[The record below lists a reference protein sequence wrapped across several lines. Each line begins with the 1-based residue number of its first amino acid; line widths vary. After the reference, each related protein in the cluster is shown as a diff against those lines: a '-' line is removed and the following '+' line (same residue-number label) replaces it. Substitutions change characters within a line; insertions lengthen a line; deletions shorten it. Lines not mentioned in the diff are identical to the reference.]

1 MGIWSRRSPAR
12 TALFPG
18 PGCSRDWIWECQS
31 QGESTRTAPNQTLGF
46 GKGSGSR
53 IRRFSMKSWHS
64 QQSPGCDPQAL
75 PAAGMCG
82 ACRSIPSSLFPNFLP
97 RGAGRACPRNSRW
110 DFGIHHRSG
119 ILAPTNRAGASRA
132 PGGIPASPG
141 PCPAPNPCVSG
152 GEGSGEL
159 RAGLRGN
166 SRDPEAEKGNPGA
179 PARCLPTGSGP
190 GAATAAAAPL
200 RLLPVPARSHPD
212 PIPTDPTLPDPI
224 PTDPTLPDPIPTDPT
239 LPDPI
244 PSDPTLPDPIRTGSG
259 SAGAPGRMRPE
270 RLLGARRPGYGTLQP
285 DTEPARME
293 VTGYQRRPWRVLLC
307 HAGSVL
313 SAGLLLLLFHWKPSL
328 EVQAK
333 GEPCALAQADWLII
347 RDRFG
352 QCFTTKVLTE
362 PLGEA
367 SLEQHPGAQQQ
378 ERRSSVAVGV
388 PDEEESRDT
397 VRLHDKDEKNVL
409 RYYLFQGMRYV
420 WLERR
425 QAFCRVSVLDEGWT
439 CAELHLCQ
447 AGLEQ
452 QEHSARR
459 KIYGPNLIEVPV
471 KSYARLLVEEV
482 LNPFYLFQVLSMVL
496 WVCDAYYYYAACIF
510 LISTFSLGLSL
521 YETRKQSTTLRDMAK
536 MSVGVR
542 VRRPG
547 GEELVVSSAELV
559 PGDCIRLP
567 AAGALLPCDAALLTG
582 ECMVNESLLTGE
594 SVPVMKTPLPAGG
607 QAAGAAYGP
616 EEHRRHTLFCGT
628 QLIQAKAYV
637 GGEVLAVVTRTGFC
651 TAKGDLISSIL
662 YPKPVSFKF
671 YKDAV
676 KFVLFLAVLALIGTL
691 YSILILVRNQVPVGQ
706 IIIRALDLVTV
717 IVPPAL
723 PAAMTVGTIYAQN
736 RLKKQGIFCISPPRI
751 NLCGKLRLVCF
762 DKTGTLTQEGLDVW
776 GVVPLERQRFLPM
789 VPEPRCLPAGALLYA
804 LASCHAV
811 SPLRGQLVG
820 DPVDVKMLESTGW
833 RLEVMEEEE
842 EEEEG
847 ELAPFQRFGMKVL
860 AVVKPPPEEEQ
871 PQDRRHQAPL
881 GILRRFPFSSS
892 LQRMS
897 VLVKLPGEA
906 SAHAYTKGAP
916 EMVASLCRKETV
928 PPDFSQMLRRYT
940 TDGFRVLALACK
952 ALSSVATFEEALQ
965 LPRDSVESGLNFL
978 GFLVMRNVLKPESAP
993 VIQLLRSA
1001 NIRPVMVTGD
1011 NMLTA
1016 MNVARGCRMLEPRE
1030 RVVFVTAS
1038 PPGHDKPASLKFVLA
1053 EHSQGEEQPEDLQ
1066 QQQDSS
1072 SLPARHCHLA
1082 LNGKSF
1088 QVVCEHFAELLP
1100 RILLRATVFA
1110 RMLPE
1115 QKTQL
1120 VCSLQELDYCVGMCG
1135 DGANDCGA
1143 LRAADVGI
1151 SLSEAEASVASPFTS
1166 RVATIECVPRVIREG
1181 RCSLVTS
1188 FGVFKYMA
1196 LYSLVQF
1203 VSVLL
1208 LYTINTNLSDF
1219 QFLFFDLVIT
1229 TTVAVLMGRAGPAP
1243 ALGVRRPQGALISAL
1258 VLGSLLLQTA
1268 LLIAVQVLSYFITV
1282 SQSWYVPLNS
1292 TVTAPQNL
1300 PNYENTVLFCV
1311 SGFQYLILAVA
1322 MSKGHPFRE
1331 PLYTNVL
1338 FLLVLI
1344 LLFGLMGWLTL
1355 YPLGFPK
1362 SLLKLQPIEDFSFK
1376 LLLLGIAAFNFF
1388 AAFALETALDHG
1400 LLGCFRR
1407 LRRKKASKKLF
1418 KRLEKELSQQQPAW
1432 PPLEQPLFATPR
1444 MSLAVR

>member
-1 MGIWSRRSPAR
+1 
-12 TALFPG
+12 
-18 PGCSRDWIWECQS
+18 
-31 QGESTRTAPNQTLGF
+31 
-46 GKGSGSR
+46 
-53 IRRFSMKSWHS
+53 
-64 QQSPGCDPQAL
+64 
-75 PAAGMCG
+75 
-82 ACRSIPSSLFPNFLP
+82 
-97 RGAGRACPRNSRW
+97 
-110 DFGIHHRSG
+110 
-119 ILAPTNRAGASRA
+119 
-132 PGGIPASPG
+132 
-141 PCPAPNPCVSG
+141 
-152 GEGSGEL
+152 
-159 RAGLRGN
+159 
-166 SRDPEAEKGNPGA
+166 
-179 PARCLPTGSGP
+179 
-190 GAATAAAAPL
+190 
-200 RLLPVPARSHPD
+200 
-212 PIPTDPTLPDPI
+212 
-224 PTDPTLPDPIPTDPT
+224 
-239 LPDPI
+239 
-244 PSDPTLPDPIRTGSG
+244 
-259 SAGAPGRMRPE
+259 
-270 RLLGARRPGYGTLQP
+270 
-285 DTEPARME
+285 
-293 VTGYQRRPWRVLLC
+293 
-307 HAGSVL
+307 
-313 SAGLLLLLFHWKPSL
+313 
-328 EVQAK
+328 
-333 GEPCALAQADWLII
+333 
-347 RDRFG
+347 
-352 QCFTTKVLTE
+352 
-362 PLGEA
+362 
-367 SLEQHPGAQQQ
+367 
-378 ERRSSVAVGV
+378 
-388 PDEEESRDT
+388 
-397 VRLHDKDEKNVL
+397 
-409 RYYLFQGMRYV
+409 
-420 WLERR
+420 
-425 QAFCRVSVLDEGWT
+425 
-439 CAELHLCQ
+439 
-447 AGLEQ
+447 
-452 QEHSARR
+452 
-459 KIYGPNLIEVPV
+459 
-471 KSYARLLVEEV
+471 V
-482 LNPFYLFQVLSMVL
+482 LNPFYMFQVLSMVL

-521 YETRKQSTTLRDMAK
+521 YETRKQSTTLRNMAR
-536 MSVGVR
+536 MSVGIR
-542 VRRPG
+542 VRRSG

-559 PGDCIRLP
+559 PGDCIQLP

-607 QAAGAAYGP
+607 QAGSSRYCP

-628 QLIQAKAYV
+628 QLIQARAYA

-676 KFVLFLAVLALIGTL
+676 KFVLFLAILALIGTL

-751 NLCGKLRLVCF
+751 NLGGKLRLVCF
-762 DKTGTLTQEGLDVW
+762 DKTGTLTHEGLDVW
-776 GVVPLERQRFLPM
+776 GVVPLQQRRFLPM
-789 VPEPRCLPAGALLYA
+789 VREPRRLPAGPLLYA
-804 LASCHAV
+804 LATCHAV

-820 DPVDVKMLESTGW
+820 DPVDLKMLESTGW
-833 RLEVMEEEE
+833 RLEMLEEEE

-847 ELAPFQRFGMKVL
+847 ELQALQQFGMKVL

-871 PQDRRHQAPL
+871 PQDRRLQAPV

-906 SAHAYTKGAP
+906 SAHAYVKGAP

-928 PPDFSQMLRRYT
+928 PPDFSQVLRHYT
-940 TDGFRVLALACK
+940 TDGFRVLALACR
-952 ALSSVATFEEALQ
+952 ALGSVATFEEALQ
-965 LPRDSVESGLNFL
+965 LPRDSVESGLSFL
-978 GFLVMRNVLKPESAP
+978 GLLVMKNVLKPESAP

-1016 MNVARGCRMLEPRE
+1016 LHVARGCRMVQPGE
-1030 RVVFVTAS
+1030 RVAFATAS
-1038 PPGHDKPASLKFVLA
+1038 PPGHGKPAALRFVLA
-1053 EHSQGEEQPEDLQ
+1053 HSSQGEEQP
-1066 QQQDSS
+1066 QDSS
-1072 SLPARHCHLA
+1072 SLPAQHCHLA

-1088 QVVCEHFAELLP
+1088 QVVCEHFSDLLP
-1100 RILLRATVFA
+1100 WILLRATVFA

-1120 VCSLQELDYCVGMCG
+1120 VSSLQELNYCVGMCG

-1166 RVATIECVPRVIREG
+1166 RVATIECVPRLIREG

-1243 ALGVRRPQGALISAL
+1243 ALGVRRPQGALISTL

-1268 LLIAVQVLSYFITV
+1268 LLIAVQVLSYFITT

-1331 PLYTNVL
+1331 PLYTNVP
-1338 FLLVLI
+1338 FLLVLV
-1344 LLFGLMGWLTL
+1344 LLFGLMIWLTL

-1376 LLLLGIAAFNFF
+1376 LLLLGIAALNFF
-1388 AAFALETALDHG
+1388 AAFVLETALDHG

-1432 PPLEQPLFATPR
+1432 PPLDQPLFATP
-1444 MSLAVR
+1444 

>member
-1 MGIWSRRSPAR
+1 FA
-12 TALFPG
+12 
-18 PGCSRDWIWECQS
+18 D
-31 QGESTRTAPNQTLGF
+31 
-46 GKGSGSR
+46 
-53 IRRFSMKSWHS
+53 
-64 QQSPGCDPQAL
+64 
-75 PAAGMCG
+75 
-82 ACRSIPSSLFPNFLP
+82 SS
-97 RGAGRACPRNSRW
+97 
-110 DFGIHHRSG
+110 
-119 ILAPTNRAGASRA
+119 
-132 PGGIPASPG
+132 
-141 PCPAPNPCVSG
+141 
-152 GEGSGEL
+152 
-159 RAGLRGN
+159 
-166 SRDPEAEKGNPGA
+166 
-179 PARCLPTGSGP
+179 
-190 GAATAAAAPL
+190 
-200 RLLPVPARSHPD
+200 
-212 PIPTDPTLPDPI
+212 
-224 PTDPTLPDPIPTDPT
+224 
-239 LPDPI
+239 
-244 PSDPTLPDPIRTGSG
+244 
-259 SAGAPGRMRPE
+259 

-285 DTEPARME
+285 DTDTDPARMWFPLPQE
-293 VTGYQRRPWRVLLC
+293 VTGYQRRTWRVLLC

-328 EVQAK
+328 EVRAK
-333 GEPCALAQADWLII
+333 CEPCALGQADWVII

-352 QCFTTKVLTE
+352 QCFTTEVLTE

-367 SLEQHPGAQQQ
+367 GLEQLPGAQQD
-378 ERRSSVAVGV
+378 RRSSVAVAV
-388 PDEEESRDT
+388 PDEDESRDT
-397 VRLHDKDEKNVL
+397 VQLHDKDESIL

-439 CAELHLCQ
+439 CAELHLSR
-447 AGLEQ
+447 AGLHQ

-482 LNPFYLFQVLSMVL
+482 LNPFYMFQVLSMVL

-521 YETRKQSTTLRDMAK
+521 YETRKQSTTLRNMAR

-542 VRRPG
+542 VRRSG

-567 AAGALLPCDAALLTG
+567 AAGALLPCDAVLLTG

-607 QAAGAAYGP
+607 QAGSSTYCP

-628 QLIQAKAYV
+628 QLIQAKAYA

-676 KFVLFLAVLALIGTL
+676 KFVLFLAILALIGTL

-762 DKTGTLTQEGLDVW
+762 DKVSRAGRAGGAGAHGAVRTHRALPCPQTGTLTHEGLDVW
-776 GVVPLERQRFLPM
+776 GVVPLERQRFLPLLH
-789 VPEPRCLPAGALLYA
+789 EPRCLPAGALLYA
-804 LASCHAV
+804 LAACHAV

-820 DPVDVKMLESTGW
+820 DPVDLKMLESTGW
-833 RLEVMEEEE
+833 MMEEE

-847 ELAPFQRFGMKVL
+847 ELPAFQQFGMKVL

-871 PQDRRHQAPL
+871 PRDRRHQAPV

-906 SAHAYTKGAP
+906 SAHAYVKGAP

-928 PPDFSQMLRRYT
+928 PPDFSQVLRHYT

-952 ALSSVATFEEALQ
+952 ALGSVATFEEALQ

-978 GFLVMRNVLKPESAP
+978 GFLVMKNVLKPESAP

-1016 MNVARGCRMLEPRE
+1016 LNVARGCRMVQPRE
-1030 RVVFVTAS
+1030 RVVFATAS
-1038 PPGHDKPASLKFVLA
+1038 PPSHDKPAALKFVLA
-1053 EHSQGEEQPEDLQ
+1053 ENSQGEEQPE
-1066 QQQDSS
+1066 DSS

-1088 QVVCEHFAELLP
+1088 QVVCEHFSDLLP
-1100 RILLRATVFA
+1100 WILLRATVFA

-1120 VCSLQELDYCVGMCG
+1120 VSSLQELNYCVGMCG

-1229 TTVAVLMGRAGPAP
+1229 TTVAVLMGRTGPAP
-1243 ALGVRRPQGALISAL
+1243 ALGVQRPQGALISGL

-1268 LLIAVQVLSYFITV
+1268 LLIAVQVLSYFITT
-1282 SQSWYVPLNS
+1282 SQSWYIPLNS

-1322 MSKGHPFRE
+1322 MSKGYPFRE

-1338 FLLVLI
+1338 FLLVLV
-1344 LLFGLMGWLTL
+1344 LLFGLMVWLTL

-1362 SLLKLQPIEDFSFK
+1362 SLLKLQPIEDFNFK
-1376 LLLLGIAAFNFF
+1376 LLLLGIAALNFF
-1388 AAFALETALDHG
+1388 AAFVLETALDHG
-1400 LLGCFRR
+1400 LLSCFRR

-1432 PPLEQPLFATPR
+1432 PPLDQPLFATP
-1444 MSLAVR
+1444 

>member
-1 MGIWSRRSPAR
+1 M
-12 TALFPG
+12 
-18 PGCSRDWIWECQS
+18 
-31 QGESTRTAPNQTLGF
+31 
-46 GKGSGSR
+46 
-53 IRRFSMKSWHS
+53 
-64 QQSPGCDPQAL
+64 
-75 PAAGMCG
+75 
-82 ACRSIPSSLFPNFLP
+82 
-97 RGAGRACPRNSRW
+97 GAG
-110 DFGIHHRSG
+110 D
-119 ILAPTNRAGASRA
+119 AS
-132 PGGIPASPG
+132 
-141 PCPAPNPCVSG
+141 
-152 GEGSGEL
+152 
-159 RAGLRGN
+159 
-166 SRDPEAEKGNPGA
+166 
-179 PARCLPTGSGP
+179 
-190 GAATAAAAPL
+190 
-200 RLLPVPARSHPD
+200 
-212 PIPTDPTLPDPI
+212 
-224 PTDPTLPDPIPTDPT
+224 
-239 LPDPI
+239 
-244 PSDPTLPDPIRTGSG
+244 
-259 SAGAPGRMRPE
+259 
-270 RLLGARRPGYGTLQP
+270 RLLGSRRRSYGTLQP
-285 DTEPARME
+285 DPSHMAGPGEPLLQE
-293 VTGYQRRPWRVLLC
+293 VSGYQSRPWRVLLC
-307 HAGSVL
+307 HVGSVL
-313 SAGLLLLLFHWKPSL
+313 TAGLLLLLFHWKPSL

-333 GEPCALAQADWLII
+333 CRPCALGQADWVII
-347 RDRFG
+347 RDHFG
-352 QCFTTKVLTE
+352 QCFTSRVLLE
-362 PLGEA
+362 PLGEG
-367 SLEQHPGAQQQ
+367 SLEQPPGARPE

-388 PDEEESRDT
+388 SDEEESRDT
-397 VRLHDKDEKNVL
+397 LRLHENEENVL

-425 QAFCRVSVLDEGWT
+425 QMFCRVSVLDEGWT
-439 CAELHLCQ
+439 CADLHLSQ
-447 AGLEQ
+447 PGLDQ
-452 QEHSARR
+452 QDHSTRR

-482 LNPFYLFQVLSMVL
+482 LNPFYIFQVFSIVL

-510 LISTFSLGLSL
+510 LISTVSLSLSL
-521 YETRKQSTTLRDMAK
+521 YETRKQSTTLQAVAR

-542 VRRPG
+542 VRRRG
-547 GEELVVSSAELV
+547 REETMVSSVELV
-559 PGDCIRLP
+559 PGDCISIP
-567 AAGALLPCDAALLTG
+567 GDGLLVPCDAALLTG
-582 ECMVNESLLTGE
+582 ECMVNESMLTGE
-594 SVPVMKTPLPAGG
+594 SVPVMKTPLPAGA
-607 QAAGAAYGP
+607 QADGAVYSP

-628 QLIQAKAYV
+628 HVIQAKAYV

-651 TAKGDLISSIL
+651 TAKGDLIGSIL

-676 KFVLFLAVLALIGTL
+676 KFVLFLAVLAFVGTL
-691 YSILILVRNQVPVGQ
+691 YSILILVRNQVPMGQ

-751 NLCGKLRLVCF
+751 NLCGKIRLVCF
-762 DKTGTLTQEGLDVW
+762 DKTGTLTEEGLDVW
-776 GVVPLERQRFLPM
+776 GVVPLENNRFLPI
-789 VPEPRCLPAGALLYA
+789 VHEPRRLLAGPLLHA
-804 LASCHAV
+804 LASCH
-811 SPLRGQLVG
+811 SLSLLRAQLVG
-820 DPVDVKMLESTGW
+820 DPVDLKMLESTGW
-833 RLEVMEEEE
+833 RLEMM

-847 ELAPFQRFGMKVL
+847 ELPVFQQFGMKVL

-871 PQDRRHQAPL
+871 PWDRKHQLPL

-892 LQRMS
+892 FQRMS

-906 SAHAYTKGAP
+906 VAHVYVKGAP

-928 PPDFSQMLRRYT
+928 PLDFSQMLRHYT
-940 TDGFRVLALACK
+940 TDGFRVLGLAGK
-952 ALSSVATFEEALQ
+952 ALGTVATFEEALQ
-965 LPRDSVESGLNFL
+965 LPRDSVESSLSFL

-993 VIQLLRSA
+993 VIQLLRNA

-1016 MNVARGCRMLEPRE
+1016 LNVARGCRMVEPRE
-1030 RVVFVTAS
+1030 RLIFVSAS
-1038 PPGHDKPASLKFVLA
+1038 PPGHGKPAALRFLPA
-1053 EHSQGEEQPEDLQ
+1053 EDSQGEEQPQGLEQRDG
-1066 QQQDSS
+1066 SS
-1072 SLPARHCHLA
+1072 PPPQPCHLA

-1088 QVVCEHFAELLP
+1088 QVVCEHFADLLP

-1120 VCSLQELDYCVGMCG
+1120 VCSLQELNYCVGMCG

-1166 RVATIECVPRVIREG
+1166 RVANIECVPRVIREG

-1208 LYTINTNLSDF
+1208 LYTLNTNLSDF

-1229 TTVAVLMGRAGPAP
+1229 TTVAVLMGRTGPAR
-1243 ALGVRRPQGALISAL
+1243 ALGLARPPGTLISAL

-1282 SQSWYVPLNS
+1282 SQSWFVPLNS

-1322 MSKGHPFRE
+1322 MSKGYPFRE

-1338 FLLVLI
+1338 FLLILV
-1344 LLFGLMGWLTL
+1344 LLFGLMIWLTL

-1362 SLLKLQPIEDFSFK
+1362 TLLKLHGIEDLNFK
-1376 LLLLGIAAFNFF
+1376 LLLLGIAALNFF
-1388 AAFALETALDHG
+1388 AAFVLETALDHG
-1400 LLGCFRR
+1400 LLRCCRR
-1407 LRRKKASKKLF
+1407 IRQKKASKKLF
-1418 KRLEKELSQQQPAW
+1418 KRLEKELSQQQPGW
-1432 PPLEQPLFATPR
+1432 PPLNEPLFATPR
-1444 MSLAVR
+1444 MAMALR

>member
-1 MGIWSRRSPAR
+1 MWEHPEQPLPRSPPER
-12 TALFPG
+12 TGQGLDSEPG
-18 PGCSRDWIWECQS
+18 SC
-31 QGESTRTAPNQTLGF
+31 GEFQLGF
-46 GKGSGSR
+46 WPCKSVISAGSQLPSSPDKPGRCIADPVRDS
-53 IRRFSMKSWHS
+53 SLSWLL
-64 QQSPGCDPQAL
+64 SPL
-75 PAAGMCG
+75 ESLFFAAGREAESG
-82 ACRSIPSSLFPNFLP
+82 ALR
-97 RGAGRACPRNSRW
+97 
-110 DFGIHHRSG
+110 
-119 ILAPTNRAGASRA
+119 RA
-132 PGGIPASPG
+132 PGTIPWMRGRRRHIQEPPRRVCRRGVASVPRFPTLPMLPG
-141 PCPAPNPCVSG
+141 RG
-152 GEGSGEL
+152 RGW
-159 RAGLRGN
+159 AGDG
-166 SRDPEAEKGNPGA
+166 
-179 PARCLPTGSGP
+179 
-190 GAATAAAAPL
+190 GAAD
-200 RLLPVPARSHPD
+200 PVPAD
-212 PIPTDPTLPDPI
+212 PAPADPV
-224 PTDPTLPDPIPTDPT
+224 
-239 LPDPI
+239 
-244 PSDPTLPDPIRTGSG
+244 PSGNG
-259 SAGAPGRMRPE
+259 GMRRDSS
-270 RLLGARRPGYGTLQP
+270 RLLGAPRPGYGTLQP
-285 DTEPARME
+285 DTDPSRME
-293 VTGYQRRPWRVLLC
+293 VTGYQTRTWRVLLC

-333 GEPCALAQADWLII
+333 CKPCTLGQADWLLI

-352 QCFTTKVLTE
+352 RCFTAKVLTE
-362 PLGEA
+362 PLGEG
-367 SLEQHPGAQQQ
+367 SLEQQPGPRP
-378 ERRSSVAVGV
+378 EDRRSSIAVGV
-388 PDEEESRDT
+388 ADEEESRDT
-397 VRLHDKDEKNVL
+397 VRLHDKEENVL

-425 QAFCRVSVLDEGWT
+425 QAFCRVSVLDEGRS
-439 CAELHLCQ
+439 CAELHLCR
-447 AGLEQ
+447 AGLEL
-452 QEHSARR
+452 QEHSTRR
-459 KIYGPNLIEVPV
+459 RIYGPNLIEVPV

-482 LNPFYLFQVLSMVL
+482 LNPFYIFQVLSMVL

-521 YETRKQSTTLRDMAK
+521 YETRKQSTTLRNMAR

-542 VRRPG
+542 VRRPS
-547 GEELVVSSAELV
+547 GEELVLSSAELV

-567 AAGALLPCDAALLTG
+567 ADGALLLPCDAALLTG

-607 QAAGAAYGP
+607 QAAGAAYCP

-628 QLIQAKAYV
+628 QVIQARAYA
-637 GGEVLAVVTRTGFC
+637 GTDVLAVVTRTGFC

-676 KFVLFLAVLALIGTL
+676 KFVMFLAVLALIGTV

-751 NLCGKLRLVCF
+751 NLAGKLRLVCF
-762 DKTGTLTQEGLDVW
+762 DKTGTLTEEGLDVW
-776 GVVPLERQRFLPM
+776 GVVPLEGQRFLPM
-789 VPEPRCLPAGALLYA
+789 VREPRCLPAGALLYA
-804 LASCHAV
+804 LAACHAV

-820 DPVDVKMLESTGW
+820 DPVDLKMLESTGW
-833 RLEVMEEEE
+833 RLEMT

-847 ELAPFQRFGMKVL
+847 ELPASQQFGMKVL
-860 AVVKPPPEEEQ
+860 AVVRPPPEEEQ
-871 PQDRRHQAPL
+871 PRDRKHQAPV

-892 LQRMS
+892 FQRMS

-906 SAHAYTKGAP
+906 SAHAYVKGAP

-928 PPDFSQMLRRYT
+928 PPDFSRMLRLYT

-952 ALSSVATFEEALQ
+952 ALGTVATFEEALQ
-965 LPRDSVESGLNFL
+965 LPRDSVESGLSFL
-978 GFLVMRNVLKPESAP
+978 GFLVMKNVLKPESAP
-993 VIQLLRSA
+993 VIHLLRSA

-1016 MNVARGCRMLEPRE
+1016 MNVARGCRMVEPRE
-1030 RVVFVTAS
+1030 GVIFVTAS
-1038 PPGHDKPASLKFVLA
+1038 PPGHGKPAALKFVLA
-1053 EHSQGEEQPEDLQ
+1053 EHSQGEEQPEGLQ
-1066 QQQDSS
+1066 QQQRDGS
-1072 SLPARHCHLA
+1072 SLPPRHCHFA

-1088 QVVCEHFAELLP
+1088 QVVCEHFADLLP
-1100 RILLRATVFA
+1100 RILLQATVLA

-1115 QKTQL
+1115 QKAQL
-1120 VCSLQELDYCVGMCG
+1120 VSRLQELDYCVGMCG

-1229 TTVAVLMGRAGPAP
+1229 TTVAVLMGRTGPAP
-1243 ALGVRRPQGALISAL
+1243 ALGVRRPQGALISGL
-1258 VLGSLLLQTA
+1258 VLGSLVLQTA
-1268 LLIAVQVLSYFITV
+1268 LLVAVQVLSYFVTV
-1282 SQSWYVPLNS
+1282 SQSWFVPLNS

-1338 FLLVLI
+1338 FLLVLV
-1344 LLFGLMGWLTL
+1344 LLFGLMIWLTL

-1362 SLLKLQPIEDFSFK
+1362 SLLKLQAIEDFNFK
-1376 LLLLGIAAFNFF
+1376 LLLLGIAALNFF
-1388 AAFALETALDHG
+1388 AAFVLETALDHG

-1418 KRLEKELSQQQPAW
+1418 KRLEKELSQQQPGW
-1432 PPLEQPLFATPR
+1432 PPLDQPLFATPR

>member
-1 MGIWSRRSPAR
+1 EGSLRAPGELTTGSHTGLEEALPISRSPEIPYWAGGSSPH
-12 TALFPG
+12 FH
-18 PGCSRDWIWECQS
+18 E
-31 QGESTRTAPNQTLGF
+31 F
-46 GKGSGSR
+46 GN
-53 IRRFSMKSWHS
+53 
-64 QQSPGCDPQAL
+64 P
-75 PAAGMCG
+75 
-82 ACRSIPSSLFPNFLP
+82 
-97 RGAGRACPRNSRW
+97 
-110 DFGIHHRSG
+110 
-119 ILAPTNRAGASRA
+119 ILAP
-132 PGGIPASPG
+132 
-141 PCPAPNPCVSG
+141 
-152 GEGSGEL
+152 
-159 RAGLRGN
+159 
-166 SRDPEAEKGNPGA
+166 
-179 PARCLPTGSGP
+179 
-190 GAATAAAAPL
+190 
-200 RLLPVPARSHPD
+200 
-212 PIPTDPTLPDPI
+212 
-224 PTDPTLPDPIPTDPT
+224 
-239 LPDPI
+239 
-244 PSDPTLPDPIRTGSG
+244 
-259 SAGAPGRMRPE
+259 
-270 RLLGARRPGYGTLQP
+270 
-285 DTEPARME
+285 
-293 VTGYQRRPWRVLLC
+293 
-307 HAGSVL
+307 
-313 SAGLLLLLFHWKPSL
+313 
-328 EVQAK
+328 
-333 GEPCALAQADWLII
+333 
-347 RDRFG
+347 
-352 QCFTTKVLTE
+352 
-362 PLGEA
+362 
-367 SLEQHPGAQQQ
+367 
-378 ERRSSVAVGV
+378 RSSLC
-388 PDEEESRDT
+388 SQT
-397 VRLHDKDEKNVL
+397 
-409 RYYLFQGMRYV
+409 
-420 WLERR
+420 WLLSSS
-425 QAFCRVSVLDEGWT
+425 Q
-439 CAELHLCQ
+439 
-447 AGLEQ
+447 
-452 QEHSARR
+452 
-459 KIYGPNLIEVPV
+459 
-471 KSYARLLVEEV
+471 V
-482 LNPFYLFQVLSMVL
+482 LNPFYIFQVLSMVL

-521 YETRKQSTTLRDMAK
+521 YETRKQSTTLRNMAR

-542 VRRPG
+542 VRRSG

-567 AAGALLPCDAALLTG
+567 GAGALLPCDAALLTG

-607 QAAGAAYGP
+607 QAGSSTYCP

-628 QLIQAKAYV
+628 QLIQAKAYA

-676 KFVLFLAVLALIGTL
+676 KFVLFLAVLALVGTL

-706 IIIRALDLVTV
+706 IILRALDLVTV

-723 PAAMTVGTIYAQN
+723 PA
-736 RLKKQGIFCISPPRI
+736 
-751 NLCGKLRLVCF
+751 
-762 DKTGTLTQEGLDVW
+762 
-776 GVVPLERQRFLPM
+776 
-789 VPEPRCLPAGALLYA
+789 
-804 LASCHAV
+804 
-811 SPLRGQLVG
+811 LRGVLPSRFQ
-820 DPVDVKMLESTGW
+820 
-833 RLEVMEEEE
+833 RLEMVEEE

-847 ELAPFQRFGMKVL
+847 ELPAFQQFGMKVL

-871 PQDRRHQAPL
+871 HQAPV

-906 SAHAYTKGAP
+906 SAHAYVKGAP

-928 PPDFSQMLRRYT
+928 PPDFSQVLRHYT
-940 TDGFRVLALACK
+940 SDGFRVLALACK
-952 ALSSVATFEEALQ
+952 ALGSVATFEEALQ
-965 LPRDSVESGLNFL
+965 LPRDSVESGLTFL
-978 GFLVMRNVLKPESAP
+978 GFLVMKNVLKPESAP

-1016 MNVARGCRMLEPRE
+1016 LNVARGCRMVEPRE

-1038 PPGHDKPASLKFVLA
+1038 PPSHDKPAALKFVLA
-1053 EHSQGEEQPEDLQ
+1053 ENSQGEEQPEVRAQDTSGSPNCRAGCFCGIPGFQRDLGWR
-1066 QQQDSS
+1066 D
-1072 SLPARHCHLA
+1072 R
-1082 LNGKSF
+1082 N
-1088 QVVCEHFAELLP
+1088 
-1100 RILLRATVFA
+1100 ILLRATVFA

-1120 VCSLQELDYCVGMCG
+1120 VSSLQELNYCVGMCG

-1151 SLSEAEASVASPFTS
+1151 SLGGSLGAAPGEGWPVLTPCPP
-1166 RVATIECVPRVIREG
+1166 IPREG

-1229 TTVAVLMGRAGPAP
+1229 TTVAVLMGRTGPAP
-1243 ALGVRRPQGALISAL
+1243 ALGVRRPQGALISGL

-1268 LLIAVQVLSYFITV
+1268 LLIAVQVLSYFITT

-1322 MSKGHPFRE
+1322 MSKGYPFRE

-1338 FLLVLI
+1338 FLLVLV
-1344 LLFGLMGWLTL
+1344 LLFGLMIWLTL

-1362 SLLKLQPIEDFSFK
+1362 SLLKLQPIEDFNFK
-1376 LLLLGIAAFNFF
+1376 LLLLGIAALNFF
-1388 AAFALETALDHG
+1388 AAFVLETALDHG

-1432 PPLEQPLFATPR
+1432 PPLDQPLFATPR

>member
-1 MGIWSRRSPAR
+1 FA
-12 TALFPG
+12 
-18 PGCSRDWIWECQS
+18 D
-31 QGESTRTAPNQTLGF
+31 
-46 GKGSGSR
+46 
-53 IRRFSMKSWHS
+53 
-64 QQSPGCDPQAL
+64 
-75 PAAGMCG
+75 
-82 ACRSIPSSLFPNFLP
+82 SS
-97 RGAGRACPRNSRW
+97 
-110 DFGIHHRSG
+110 
-119 ILAPTNRAGASRA
+119 
-132 PGGIPASPG
+132 
-141 PCPAPNPCVSG
+141 
-152 GEGSGEL
+152 
-159 RAGLRGN
+159 
-166 SRDPEAEKGNPGA
+166 
-179 PARCLPTGSGP
+179 
-190 GAATAAAAPL
+190 
-200 RLLPVPARSHPD
+200 
-212 PIPTDPTLPDPI
+212 
-224 PTDPTLPDPIPTDPT
+224 
-239 LPDPI
+239 
-244 PSDPTLPDPIRTGSG
+244 
-259 SAGAPGRMRPE
+259 

-285 DTEPARME
+285 DTDPARMVVIPSLQE
-293 VTGYQRRPWRVLLC
+293 VTGYQRRTWRVLLC
-307 HAGSVL
+307 HLGSVL

-333 GEPCALAQADWLII
+333 CKACALGQADWVII

-352 QCFTTKVLTE
+352 QCFTAKVLTE
-362 PLGEA
+362 PLDEA
-367 SLEQHPGAQQQ
+367 GPEQHPRAHQ
-378 ERRSSVAVGV
+378 ERRSGVAVAV

-397 VRLHDKDEKNVL
+397 VRLHDKDENTL

-425 QAFCRVSVLDEGWT
+425 QAFCRVSVLDESWT

-447 AGLEQ
+447 AGLDP
-452 QEHSARR
+452 QERSARR

-482 LNPFYLFQVLSMVL
+482 LNPFYIFQVLSMVL

-521 YETRKQSTTLRDMAK
+521 YETRKQSTTLRNMAK

-567 AAGALLPCDAALLTG
+567 TAGALLPCDAALLTG

-607 QAAGAAYGP
+607 QAAGAAYCP

-751 NLCGKLRLVCF
+751 NLCGKIRLVCF
-762 DKTGTLTQEGLDVW
+762 DKTGTLTHEGLDVW
-776 GVVPLERQRFLPM
+776 GVVPLQQQHFLPI
-789 VPEPRCLPAGALLYA
+789 VHEPRCLPAGALLYA
-804 LASCHAV
+804 LATCHAV
-811 SPLRGQLVG
+811 SLLRGQLVG
-820 DPVDVKMLESTGW
+820 DPVDLKMLESTGW
-833 RLEVMEEEE
+833 RLEMMEE

-847 ELAPFQRFGMKVL
+847 ELSALQQFEMKVL
-860 AVVKPPPEEEQ
+860 AVVRPPPEEEQ
-871 PQDRRHQAPL
+871 PRDRRHQAPM

-906 SAHAYTKGAP
+906 SAHAYVKGAP

-928 PPDFSQMLRRYT
+928 PPDFSQMLRHYT

-952 ALSSVATFEEALQ
+952 ALGTVATFEEALQ
-965 LPRDSVESGLNFL
+965 LPRDSVESDLNFL
-978 GFLVMRNVLKPESAP
+978 GLLVMKNVLKPESAP

-1016 MNVARGCRMLEPRE
+1016 MNVARGCRMVEPRE
-1030 RVVFVTAS
+1030 GVIFVTAS
-1038 PPGHDKPASLKFVLA
+1038 PPGHNKPASLKFVLA
-1053 EHSQGEEQPEDLQ
+1053 EHSQGEEQPEGLQ
-1066 QQQDSS
+1066 QQDGS
-1072 SLPARHCHLA
+1072 SLPPRHCHLA

-1088 QVVCEHFAELLP
+1088 QVVCEHFTELLP

-1120 VCSLQELDYCVGMCG
+1120 VCSLQELNYCVGMCG

-1229 TTVAVLMGRAGPAP
+1229 TTVAVLMGRTGPAP
-1243 ALGVRRPQGALISAL
+1243 ALGVQRPQGALISGL

-1268 LLIAVQVLSYFITV
+1268 LLITVQVLSYFITI
-1282 SQSWYVPLNS
+1282 SQSWYIPLNS

-1300 PNYENTVLFCV
+1300 PNYENTVLFCI

-1322 MSKGHPFRE
+1322 MSKGYPFRE

-1344 LLFGLMGWLTL
+1344 LLFGLMTWLTL
-1355 YPLGFPK
+1355 YPLGFLK
-1362 SLLKLQPIEDFSFK
+1362 SLLKLQPIEDFHFK
-1376 LLLLGIAAFNFF
+1376 LLLLGIAALNFF
-1388 AAFALETALDHG
+1388 AAFVLETALDHG

-1407 LRRKKASKKLF
+1407 LRQKKASKKLF
-1418 KRLEKELSQQQPAW
+1418 KRLEKELSQQHPAW
-1432 PPLEQPLFATPR
+1432 PPLDQPLFSTP
-1444 MSLAVR
+1444 

>member
-1 MGIWSRRSPAR
+1 FA
-12 TALFPG
+12 
-18 PGCSRDWIWECQS
+18 D
-31 QGESTRTAPNQTLGF
+31 
-46 GKGSGSR
+46 
-53 IRRFSMKSWHS
+53 
-64 QQSPGCDPQAL
+64 
-75 PAAGMCG
+75 
-82 ACRSIPSSLFPNFLP
+82 SS
-97 RGAGRACPRNSRW
+97 
-110 DFGIHHRSG
+110 
-119 ILAPTNRAGASRA
+119 
-132 PGGIPASPG
+132 
-141 PCPAPNPCVSG
+141 
-152 GEGSGEL
+152 
-159 RAGLRGN
+159 
-166 SRDPEAEKGNPGA
+166 
-179 PARCLPTGSGP
+179 
-190 GAATAAAAPL
+190 
-200 RLLPVPARSHPD
+200 
-212 PIPTDPTLPDPI
+212 
-224 PTDPTLPDPIPTDPT
+224 
-239 LPDPI
+239 
-244 PSDPTLPDPIRTGSG
+244 
-259 SAGAPGRMRPE
+259 

-285 DTEPARME
+285 DTDPARMVGVPRGSQWFLVIPSDSQGFPLLQE
-293 VTGYQRRPWRVLLC
+293 VTGYQRRTWRVLLC

-313 SAGLLLLLFHWKPSL
+313 SAGLLQLLFHWKPSL

-333 GEPCALAQADWLII
+333 CEPCALGQADWVII
-347 RDRFG
+347 RDHFG

-367 SLEQHPGAQQQ
+367 GLEQLPGAQQD
-378 ERRSSVAVGV
+378 RSSSVTVAV
-388 PDEEESRDT
+388 PDEDESRDT
-397 VRLHDKDEKNVL
+397 VQLHDKDEKSIL

-439 CAELHLCQ
+439 CAELHLSR
-447 AGLEQ
+447 AGLHQ
-452 QEHSARR
+452 QEHSTRR

-482 LNPFYLFQVLSMVL
+482 LNPFYMFQVLSMVL

-521 YETRKQSTTLRDMAK
+521 YETRKQSTTLRNMAR

-607 QAAGAAYGP
+607 QAASSTYCP

-628 QLIQAKAYV
+628 QLIQAKAYA

-662 YPKPVSFKF
+662 YPKPVSFRF

-676 KFVLFLAVLALIGTL
+676 KFVLFLAILALIGTL

-776 GVVPLERQRFLPM
+776 GVVPLEQQRFLPM
-789 VPEPRCLPAGALLYA
+789 VHEPRCLPAGALLYA
-804 LASCHAV
+804 LATCHTV

-820 DPVDVKMLESTGW
+820 DPVDLKMLESTGW
-833 RLEVMEEEE
+833 RLEMMEE

-847 ELAPFQRFGMKVL
+847 ELPAFQQFEMKVL

-871 PQDRRHQAPL
+871 PRDRRHQAPV

-906 SAHAYTKGAP
+906 SAHAYVKGAP

-928 PPDFSQMLRRYT
+928 PPDFSQMLRHYT

-952 ALSSVATFEEALQ
+952 ALGSVATFEEALQ
-965 LPRDSVESGLNFL
+965 VPRDSVESGLSFL
-978 GFLVMRNVLKPESAP
+978 GFLVMKNVLKPESAP

-1016 MNVARGCRMLEPRE
+1016 LNVARGCRMVEPRE
-1030 RVVFVTAS
+1030 RVIFVTAS
-1038 PPGHDKPASLKFVLA
+1038 PPGHDKPATLKFVLA
-1053 EHSQGEEQPEDLQ
+1053 EHSQGEEQPEQ
-1066 QQQDSS
+1066 RDSS

-1088 QVVCEHFAELLP
+1088 QVVCEHFSDLLP

-1120 VCSLQELDYCVGMCG
+1120 VSSLQELNYCVGMCG

-1229 TTVAVLMGRAGPAP
+1229 TTVAVLMGRTGPAP
-1243 ALGVRRPQGALISAL
+1243 ALGVQRPQGALISGL

-1282 SQSWYVPLNS
+1282 SQSWYIPLNS

-1322 MSKGHPFRE
+1322 MSKGYPFRE

-1338 FLLVLI
+1338 FLLVLV
-1344 LLFGLMGWLTL
+1344 LLFGLMIWLTL

-1362 SLLKLQPIEDFSFK
+1362 SLLKLQSIEDFNFK
-1376 LLLLGIAAFNFF
+1376 LLLLGIAALNFF
-1388 AAFALETALDHG
+1388 AAFVLETALDHG

-1418 KRLEKELSQQQPAW
+1418 KRLEKELSQQQLAW
-1432 PPLEQPLFATPR
+1432 PPLDQPLFATP
-1444 MSLAVR
+1444 